1 MTSSPHSISQPPQ
14 PTPAPLRWVALDAV
28 GTVIYPDPPVRQVY
42 YQSAKRHGSQFTEAE
57 IEQRF
62 RTSYVRLEAESSNG
76 YQTNEVLE
84 EERWRAVVSE
94 VLSDVPNPAE
104 CFRELFDWFASPN
117 AWRVYADVAPA
128 LALLAQLGVSTV
140 VASNFDRRLHPVLDG
155 LPELAAIPQR
165 VVSSEVG
172 YRKPASEF
180 FAALQAQT
188 NSPADQIAMVGD
200 SHVNDVEGARR
211 AGLRA
216 IWIDRG
222 RPASDGHVQTLA
234 EAVDRLFGSRRIP
247 IE

>member
-1 MTSSPHSISQPPQ
+1 MTSPSHTILQVPASAQP
-14 PTPAPLRWVALDAV
+14 PLRWVALDAV

-42 YQSAKRHGSQFTEAE
+42 FQSAKRHGSQFTEAE

-62 RTSYVRLEAESSNG
+62 RTTYVRLEEESTNG
-76 YQTNEVLE
+76 YQTSENLE
-84 EERWRAVVSE
+84 EERWRAVVRE
-94 VLSDVPNPAE
+94 VLSDVPDPAT

-128 LALLAQLGVSTV
+128 LALLAQLGVSTA
-140 VASNFDRRLHPVLDG
+140 VASNFDRRLHPVLNG
-155 LPELAAIPQR
+155 LPELASIPLR

-180 FAALQAQT
+180 FAALQSQT

-200 SHVNDVEGARR
+200 SHANDVEGALR

-216 IWIDRG
+216 VWIDRR
-222 RPASDGHVQTLA
+222 RPAGEGHVQTLA